1 MSVSSQ
7 ATQTV
12 RQQNKGE
19 PARRASLVAWA
30 CLLIVYVVWGSTYLA
45 IRVGVETMPPLLMA
59 AARQLLAGLIMFPLA
74 LRSRRAAASPARPRG
89 ALRRLFPSS
98 LVPRP
103 RGGSGGKSSGSG
115 GESSGSGGAG
125 TAQSAPRPSGSL
137 VREGRVTRL
146 WPSRGEWLGCAIVGI
161 LLLVANGVVG
171 VGEKTVP
178 SGLAALLVA
187 TVPLWLL
194 GLDAGLN
201 HARLGLAPAA
211 GLALGLAGVALL
223 SGLGGGAGTISGAG
237 VLIIL
242 GGAVMW
248 ALGTIMARR
257 VTLPSS
263 AALASGMEL
272 LAGGA
277 VLLAL
282 GAAGGEFSSLRLA
295 EVSTASWLALGYL
308 TVVGSIVAFSAYGIA
323 IRALPTATVATYAYV
338 NPVIAVLLG
347 ALILNERLTPAMFG
361 GGALIVGA
369 VVLVVRRSP
378 PAH

>member
-1 MSVSSQ
+1 VSTQ
-7 ATQTV
+7 ATHTV
-12 RQQNKGE
+12 RHQKTTE

-74 LRSRRAAASPARPRG
+74 LRSRRAA
-89 ALRRLFPSS
+89 
-98 LVPRP
+98 
-103 RGGSGGKSSGSG
+103 
-115 GESSGSGGAG
+115 
-125 TAQSAPRPSGSL
+125 
-137 VREGRVTRL
+137 VRDGRVARL

-171 VGEKTVP
+171 IGEKTVP

-201 HARLGLAPAA
+201 HARLGLAPVA

-257 VTLPSS
+257 VTMPSS

-277 VLLAL
+277 ALLAL

-295 EVSTASWLALGYL
+295 GVSTASWLALGYL
-308 TVVGSIVAFSAYGIA
+308 TVAGSIVAFSAYGIA
-323 IRALPTATVATYAYV
+323 VRALPTATVATYAYV